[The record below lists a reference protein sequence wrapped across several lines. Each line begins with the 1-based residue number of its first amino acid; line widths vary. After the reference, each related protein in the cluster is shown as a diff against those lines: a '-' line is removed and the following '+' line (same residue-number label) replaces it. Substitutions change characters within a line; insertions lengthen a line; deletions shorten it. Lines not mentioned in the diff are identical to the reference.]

1 MHVKT
6 LAPLPPTHNSAG
18 KPKGG
23 GGGGLLPASKP
34 YLTLSVEKAA
44 PIGSMTL
51 HKSNSK
57 RKLAALGTNMMNQSS
72 PPNQDLGSVTPPN
85 NMYF

>member
-6 LAPLPPTHNSAG
+6 LAPLPPTHYSAG
-18 KPKGG
+18 KPKG

-44 PIGSMTL
+44 PVGSMTL

-57 RKLAALGTNMMNQSS
+57 RKLAALGTTMMTQNS
-72 PPNQDLGSVTPPN
+72 PNQDLGSVTPPN
-85 NMYF
+85 N